1 MGEEKHKQAAY
12 ESVEHEGDEQLH
24 GHAAEPVTDEP
35 VETATDMTAEE
46 HVQASDDTVAVDEVA
61 DDNRTASSDPAEGA
75 VSPATDSEQDVPVQA
90 AERVAEAESNTAD
103 ELGTA
108 TEEHLEAIALKEH
121 APTAEAAAD
130 AHDGGSMPSWLQHPT
145 APGAANANDVIRHE
159 GVDLPAP
166 AAPGVDT
173 QHHAASSHPE
183 RDVTA
188 AAAEAANAV
197 GTFFSE
203 GAAAVRAMNAA
214 KKAHAEAR
222 EQLDTLDRTIAE
234 EEAEL
239 EHRRDVASRYHD
251 IVTEQ
256 TARVKAA
263 VKAIS
268 DAETKQKAIDATIQ
282 QLKEQ
287 LESMKA
293 DDAQAEKRLK
303 ATLDAAEAKEASARE
318 ASSRLKRRL
327 DDAERNLAKAEEDKK
342 NGIAAATTAAESAEA
357 RLKTLREEFAEVQRN
372 PSANSAAYN
381 VRANELEAQI
391 SDAMHE
397 LREARDGL
405 PQLTA
410 ELDAAIASAKSLLA
424 EAQKPIEAAKAEFE
438 NIREEADDARDAYE
452 TAKQESSE
460 RQRELREKVAEQE
473 KARREQEQAASDARD
488 EQAAAQLLID
498 EAEDIHAH
506 PEVTDAIA
514 GRLDADRA
522 ERIEVAREVEQLA
535 AAEQNVREQTR
546 SSRLRFTAV
555 VAAIVVVILLLIILW
570 LVLS

>member
-1 MGEEKHKQAAY
+1 MGEEKHEQAAY

-24 GHAAEPVTDEP
+24 GHAAEPVADEP
-35 VETATDMTAEE
+35 VGAAADTTAEE
-46 HVQASDDTVAVDEVA
+46 RVQTDNDTTTVDEVA
-61 DDNRTASSDPAEGA
+61 NDDCAASSDPAEGA

-90 AERVAEAESNTAD
+90 AERVVEAESNTAD

-108 TEEHLEAIALKEH
+108 AEEHLEAIAPEEH
-121 APTAEAAAD
+121 APATEATV

-166 AAPGVDT
+166 ATPGADT

-514 GRLDADRA
+514 GRLEADRA
-522 ERIEVAREVEQLA
+522 ERIEVAGEVEQLA
-535 AAEQNVREQTR
+535 AAEQSVREQTR

-555 VAAIVVVILLLIILW
+555 VAAIVVVVVLLIILW